1 MALLRVASAIKR
13 ADCFHEEGHKSKCH
27 SSISPYI
34 AVYGI
39 MEIAFS
45 QIPGLDSMW
54 WLSTLATVMS
64 FTYSTIGISLGVAQI
79 IGTSVVRRLRI
90 RHVEKHRIYSFQKKK
105 KTQNLLTFAT
115 NKIAANG
122 GIKGGLTGVAVGIS
136 AAGSVTAMQ
145 KLWRSLQALGNMAF
159 AYGFSIVL
167 LEIQASRCPDISICL
182 I

>member
-1 MALLRVASAIKR
+1 M
-13 ADCFHEEGHKSKCH
+13 
-27 SSISPYI
+27 
-34 AVYGI
+34 
-39 MEIAFS
+39 
-45 QIPGLDSMW
+45 
-54 WLSTLATVMS
+54 
-64 FTYSTIGISLGVAQI
+64 
-79 IGTSVVRRLRI
+79 TS
-90 RHVEKHRIYSFQKKK
+90 E
-105 KTQNLLTFAT
+105 T